1 MKDASK
7 GRVNLLPDELSDEDL
22 EQVVGGRHE
31 DAFQEWRVKIVNNFL
46 HRLYDS
52 ERSRTAKQP
61 GVITESVSPP
71 KK

>member
-1 MKDASK
+1 MQDPCQSNVK
-7 GRVNLLPDELSDEDL
+7 LLPDELSDEEL
-22 EQVVGGRHE
+22 EQVVGGMNYNQ
-31 DAFQEWRVKIVNNFL
+31 FQVWRVNYLNNFL
-46 HRLYDS
+46 HQLYDP